1 MQPGIR
7 RYRFLDRLARHRRA
21 HVDPISAGTTTR
33 LRPRSPPAHARRVAT
48 AAPLVAQDFYDHYVA
63 LSRPV
68 VLRGIGAGWRA
79 ARRGSGAE
87 WTNGRLRE
95 LLGRERVD
103 VRLTSPSA
111 RNSTYPRPA
120 SRPAPAA
127 LRACAACAGTCARWN
142 GSAAASPATGLVV
155 QREAQPRRSGLSAAA
170 GTTSSAG

>member
-1 MQPGIR
+1 LVAQGPCSLGYVDIASSIDWHGIAELTSTPSAQAR
-7 RYRFLDRLARHRRA
+7 RRASALAAHRR
-21 HVDPISAGTTTR
+21 TR
-33 LRPRSPPAHARRVAT
+33 
-48 AAPLVAQDFYDHYVA
+48 VAQDFYDHYVA

-103 VRLTSPSA
+103 VRLTSPSV

-120 SRPAPAA
+120 SQPAPAA